1 MIRAASIGLGWWAG
15 ELAQAI
21 QAKSDRIRIDSC
33 FSRSEAKRDG
43 FAAKF
48 GTRTHGSFEAL
59 LGDDSIDAIL
69 VTTPHSLHAEH
80 AIAAARAGK
89 HVFVEKPFTLTAASG
104 RAAAEACSK
113 AGVTLAVG
121 QNRRFSAT
129 AQELRRMADGNELG
143 TILHIEG
150 NFSSPSAMKWPS
162 DLWRASRVE
171 SPAGGLAGLGVHIID
186 LMTWLGGRVERTFGI
201 AKRRV
206 LPIDIDDTTSAL
218 FELESGATG
227 YLGTMCAAPHTVTF
241 NVFATK
247 ASVFANV
254 DRNEFR
260 VERQGSEPVVK
271 KLEPVPTLKVE
282 LEEFAS
288 ACEGRGRFRVTPE
301 EAIHTV
307 AVMEAIARSAKEDG
321 KPVEMTDWKRKEV
334 AR

>member
-21 QAKSDRIRIDSC
+21 QAKSEKIRIDSC
-33 FSRSEAKRDG
+33 YSRSETKRND

-48 GTRTHGSFEAL
+48 GTRTHASLEAL
-59 LGDDSIDAIL
+59 LGDDTIDAVV

-80 AIAAARAGK
+80 TIAAARAGK
-89 HVFVEKPFTLTAASG
+89 HVFVEKPFTLTAESG
-104 RAAAEACSK
+104 RAAAEACST

-121 QNRRFSAT
+121 QNRRFSAG
-129 AQELRRMADGNELG
+129 AQELRRMADAGELG
-143 TILHIEG
+143 MILHIEG
-150 NFSSPSAMKWPS
+150 NFSSPSATKWPP
-162 DLWRASRVE
+162 DLWRANRVE

-206 LPIDIDDTTSAL
+206 LTIDIDDTTSAL

-227 YLGTMCAAPHTVTF
+227 YLGTLCAAPHTVTF

-247 ASVFANV
+247 ASVFANI

-260 VERQGSEPVVK
+260 IERQGSDPLVK
-271 KLEPVPTLKVE
+271 KLEPVPTLKAE

-307 AVMEAIARSAKEDG
+307 AVMEGIARSAKDAG
-321 KPVEMTDWKRKEV
+321 RPVEIAEGKRKEV